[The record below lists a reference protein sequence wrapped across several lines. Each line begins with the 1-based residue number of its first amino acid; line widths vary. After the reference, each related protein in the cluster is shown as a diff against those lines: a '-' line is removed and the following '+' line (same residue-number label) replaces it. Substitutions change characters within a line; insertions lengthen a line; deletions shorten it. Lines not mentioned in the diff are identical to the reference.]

1 MSIRT
6 KIFIIAAV
14 LLQAMPGLIPLL
26 AEQTSEYK
34 PSTGEFIKKI
44 QRLRIPFITN
54 AGQTH
59 EKIKFYAHTFGG
71 SVFITTDNEIV
82 YSLPAS
88 KIMGT
93 DKSSYHVSEMD
104 RTIPR
109 KDADNKFTN
118 YQTHFL
124 MRTDKNNS
132 PSYLPNEKN
141 GTLLAGNLA
150 LKEEIIGGKINTVK
164 GERKTAIKINYF
176 RGNDPSTWKRNIS
189 AYEVVN
195 LGEVY
200 KGIKV
205 KLKAYGNNVEKLFY
219 IKPHAAPEAIKMRLS
234 GAHAL
239 RVNDAGQLEAET
251 DLGTVRFTKPVAYQK
266 INGKRVAVVVE
277 YRISKSEV
285 RTQNTETTLSN
296 QKSGIQ
302 NPQLEYGFTIAK
314 YDNTRELVID
324 PLLASTYLGGFESD
338 YGNSIAIDP
347 GKNVFVAGYT
357 KSSDFPTTA
366 GTLDN
371 SYSNGDIFVSKLN
384 ADLTQLLASTYL
396 GGSSDDY
403 VRSIVI
409 DASKSIF
416 VAGQTSSADFPIT
429 TDTYDT
435 SKNGFSDGF
444 LVRLSGDL
452 THLLSSTFFGGSA
465 DDSVHSITVD
475 PSGLTLCVTGRTLS
489 RDFPITPGA
498 YDTRY
503 KNGDA
508 FVSKLTW
515 NLTRILASTFLGG
528 TNNDFGNSIAIDSN
542 RNIYVAGDTWS
553 SDFPLS
559 DSAYDT
565 SFNGGF
571 GDVFVSKL
579 NWDLTRV
586 LASTYLG
593 GTTDD
598 SANSIAID
606 PRGNIYVAGET
617 ESLDFPTTHYA
628 YETSFRNGDAFVSKL
643 NGNLTKLFA
652 STFLGG
658 ADDDICNSIAI
669 GPDGNIYM
677 AGHTASSDFPTTPD
691 SYCMSKSVFFDAF
704 ITKFSGDLSNLLAST
719 FLGGS
724 YRDIARSIVID
735 PSGNIYVTG
744 ETRSANFPATPGA
757 YDTSYNGDASILYN
771 VDAFVS
777 KFDGNL
783 SASTTTAK
791 KSDTS
796 GLIKH

>member
-6 KIFIIAAV
+6 KIIIISAV
-14 LLQAMPGLIPLL
+14 LLQTMTGLIPLL

-34 PSTGEFIKKI
+34 PPTEEFIKKI
-44 QRLRIPFITN
+44 QRLRIPFIIN

-59 EKIKFYAHTFGG
+59 EKVKFYAHTFGG

-93 DKSSYHVSEMD
+93 DKSSYPVSEID
-104 RTIPR
+104 GIIPR
-109 KDADNKFTN
+109 KDADNKLTN

-132 PSYLPNEKN
+132 PSYLFDERSS
-141 GTLLAGNLA
+141 TLPTGNLA
-150 LKEEIIGGKINTVK
+150 LKEEFIGGKINTVK
-164 GERKTAIKINYF
+164 GERKAAIEINHF
-176 RGNDPSTWKRNIS
+176 KGNDPSKWRRNIS

-200 KGIKV
+200 KGIKL
-205 KLKAYGNNVEKLFY
+205 KLRAYGNNVEKLFY
-219 IKPHAAPEAIKMRLS
+219 IKPHAAPEAIKIKLS
-234 GAHAL
+234 GAHTL

-251 DLGTVRFTKPVAYQK
+251 DLGSVRFTKPVAYQT
-266 INGKRVAVVVE
+266 INGKRVAVAVE
-277 YRISKSEV
+277 YRIPKSKI
-285 RTQNTETTLSN
+285 RTQNIETNLSN
-296 QKSGIQ
+296 QESGIQ
-302 NPQLEYGFTIAK
+302 HPQLEYGFTIAK
-314 YDNTRELVID
+314 YDNKRELVID

-338 YGNSIAIDP
+338 YGNSIAIDS

-384 ADLTQLLASTYL
+384 ADLTQLLASTFL

-403 VRSIVI
+403 VRSLVI
-409 DASKSIF
+409 DSNKNIYM
-416 VAGQTSSADFPIT
+416 AGQTSSSDFPT
-429 TDTYDT
+429 TVDTCDT

-444 LVRLSGDL
+444 LVRLSSDL
-452 THLLSSTFFGGSA
+452 THLLSSTFLGGSS
-465 DDSVHSITVD
+465 DDSVHSVTVD
-475 PSGLTLCVTGRTLS
+475 PSGIILCVTGRTLS
-489 RDFPITPGA
+489 SDFPVTPGS

-503 KNGDA
+503 KNGDV

-542 RNIYVAGDTWS
+542 RNIFVGGDTWS
-553 SDFPLS
+553 SDFPVS
-559 DSAYDT
+559 DNAYDS

-579 NWDLTRV
+579 NWDLTQV

-593 GTTDD
+593 GATDD

-617 ESLDFPTTHYA
+617 ESLDFPTTHSA
-628 YETSFRNGDAFVSKL
+628 YETSFRNGDAFVSRL
-643 NGNLTKLFA
+643 NGNLTKLLA

-658 ADDDICNSIAI
+658 ADDDVCNSIAI
-669 GPDGNIYM
+669 DPGGNVYM

-691 SYCMSKSVFFDAF
+691 SYCTSKSVYFDAF
-704 ITKFSGDLSNLLAST
+704 ITKLSGDLTNLLAST
-719 FLGGS
+719 FLGGN

-735 PSGNIYVTG
+735 PSGNVYVTG
-744 ETRSANFPATPGA
+744 ETRSANFPATPGT

-777 KFDGNL
+777 KLDGNL
-783 SASTTTAK
+783 SASTTTTK
-791 KSDTS
+791 KGNTP
-796 GLIKH
+796 GLIKP